1 MIWGDSMAKKSKN
14 HDNAVKNAY
23 TFRKL
28 LEEERNA
35 ELASKVEETYKELWC
50 ECLNE
55 KAPWT

>member
-1 MIWGDSMAKKSKN
+1 MAKKSKN